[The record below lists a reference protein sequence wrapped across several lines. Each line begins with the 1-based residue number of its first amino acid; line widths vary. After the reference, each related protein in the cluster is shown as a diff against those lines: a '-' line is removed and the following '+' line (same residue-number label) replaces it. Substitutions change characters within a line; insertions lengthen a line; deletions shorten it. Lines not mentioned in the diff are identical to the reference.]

1 MAKGNLFL
9 GTATGKLGDVVMYRR
24 NGEQMSRPR
33 IRHPRNPN
41 TLAQQISRAVAAS
54 IQRLYSVGYAIYD
67 HSFEGRKV
75 GAGNQLDFLRA
86 NMRILRRKVI
96 ADINAGLTDYDCAGR
111 VSAPGLSVACPF
123 VGMQISAGSLT
134 QTVFTFKADD
144 GFEMP
149 EPQSSSGTITENCGE
164 YAARIG
170 LVPGDIYTFVAMG
183 SDPLQGTELA
193 YYGDS
198 ETFSETAAV
207 FQTLFSFAQLR
218 VVEGVT
224 ELTDVLT
231 ASTPLS
237 KFFEAGE
244 TGVDLTGLNIG
255 SYITGQSVDIRMS
268 SWVVGCIRSRE
279 DSGKRSN
286 SFMYS
291 REGEL
296 PPGLASNWLSEA
308 WSRTSEG
315 LDSDQLIL
323 DGSEFD
329 PMSGGG
335 GGGGAVTV
343 TASFDFPAQCADLDG
358 EELQFS
364 RAVTEDEIVANL
376 AFTVDGDGG
385 GTVRVKMV
393 ASHLVLYQGVDEFND
408 LELSADGRTATF
420 GQSLNGPE
428 LADVTWG

>member
-54 IQRLYSVGYAIYD
+54 IQRLYSAGYAIYD

-75 GAGNQLDFLRA
+75 GAGNQLDFLRS

-96 ADINAGLTDYDCAGR
+96 ADINAGLTDYECAGR

-149 EPQSSSGTITENCGE
+149 EPLSSSGTITENCGE

-286 SFMYS
+286 SFMCS
-291 REGEL
+291 REGEQ

-335 GGGGAVTV
+335 GDDIVVTPRFDLPAAVTGI
-343 TASFDFPAQCADLDG
+343 AG
-358 EELQFS
+358 EELHFS
-364 RAVTEDEIVANL
+364 RPVTEDEIIANL
-376 AFTVDGDGG
+376 SFNTTDGLI
-385 GTVRVKMV
+385 VRVHRV
-393 ASHLVLYQGVDEFND
+393 SGTLYLWTDPDNFND
-408 LELSADGRTATF
+408 LTLVGDGLSATF
-420 GQSLNGPE
+420 GPTEEGPT
-428 LADVTWG
+428 LSSVNWG

>member
-54 IQRLYSVGYAIYD
+54 VQRLYSVGYAIYD

-75 GAGNQLDFLRA
+75 GAGNQLDFLRS

-96 ADINAGLTDYDCAGR
+96 ADINAGLTDYECAGR

-149 EPQSSSGTITENCGE
+149 EPLSSSGTISENCGE

-183 SDPLQGTELA
+183 SDPLQGEELA
-193 YYGDS
+193 YYGNS

-237 KFFEAGE
+237 KFFEAGD

-296 PPGLASNWLSEA
+296 PPGLSSNWLSDA

-323 DGSEFD
+323 DGSEFA
-329 PMSGGG
+329 PESG
-335 GGGGAVTV
+335 GGGGAVVV
-343 TASFDFPAQCADLDG
+343 TAGFNFPTGVTDLDG
-358 EELQFS
+358 EELHFS
-364 RAVTEDEIVANL
+364 RPVTEDEIIANL
-376 AFTVDGDGG
+376 SFDTTDGNV
-385 GTVRVKMV
+385 VRVHRV
-393 ASHLVLYQGVDEFND
+393 SGHLNLWIDPDNFND
-408 LELSADGRTATF
+408 LELSSDGRTATF
-420 GQSLNGPE
+420 GQSEVGPS
-428 LADVTWG
+428 LTGVNWG

>member
-96 ADINAGLTDYDCAGR
+96 ADINAGLTDYECAGR

-149 EPQSSSGTITENCGE
+149 EPLSSSGTISENCGE

-224 ELTDVLT
+224 ELEDVLT

-286 SFMYS
+286 SFMFS

-296 PPGLASNWLSEA
+296 PPGLSSNWLSEA

-323 DGSEFD
+323 DGSEFS
-329 PMSGGG
+329 PASGGG
-335 GGGGAVTV
+335 GLSFTTNIVFPCDPSGLTGKNIVASEAI
-343 TASFDFPAQCADLDG
+343 TAAD
-358 EELQFS
+358 
-364 RAVTEDEIVANL
+364 IVANL
-376 AFTVDGDGG
+376 HFREDSPDVVLINISESDGVMKLRDG
-385 GTVRVKMV
+385 
-393 ASHLVLYQGVDEFND
+393 
-408 LELSADGRTATF
+408 
-420 GQSLNGPE
+420 
-428 LADVTWG
+428 ADVFATVTLGSDNKTINFSDCAEHGPVFVSFSWG

>member
-9 GTATGKLGDVVMYRR
+9 GLATGKLGDVVMYRR
-24 NGEQMSRPR
+24 DGEQLSRPR

-41 TLAQQISRAVAAS
+41 TFAQQISRAVAAS
-54 IQRLYSVGYAIYD
+54 VQRLYSVGYAIYD

-75 GAGNQLDFLRA
+75 GAGNQLNFLRS
-86 NMRILRRKVI
+86 NMRILRRKVV
-96 ADINAGLTDYDCAGR
+96 ADINAGLTDYECAGR

-134 QTVFTFKADD
+134 QTVFTFNPED

-149 EPQSSSGTITENCGE
+149 APLEQSGTISENCGQ

-183 SDPLQGTELA
+183 SDPLQGEELA
-193 YYGDS
+193 YYGSSD
-198 ETFSETAAV
+198 TFSETAAV

-224 ELTDVLT
+224 ELEDVLT

-237 KFFEAGE
+237 KFFEAGD

-255 SYITGQSVDIRMS
+255 SYITGQSVDVRMS

-296 PPGLASNWLSEA
+296 PPGLSSNWLSDA
-308 WSRTSEG
+308 WSHTSEG
-315 LDSDQLIL
+315 LDSDRLIL
-323 DGSEFD
+323 DGSEFA
-329 PMSGGG
+329 PESGGGG

-343 TASFDFPAQCADLDG
+343 TASFNWPSGVGDLDG

-364 RAVTEDEIVANL
+364 RAVTEEEIIANL
-376 AFTVDGDGG
+376 AFPVQGG
-385 GTVRVKMV
+385 TDTVRVKMV
-393 ASHLVLYQGVDEFND
+393 AQHLVMYSGQDEYND
-408 LELSADGRTATF
+408 LELSSDGLTVTF
-420 GQSLNGPE
+420 GQAVAGPT
-428 LADVTWG
+428 LTGVTWG

>member
-149 EPQSSSGTITENCGE
+149 EPLSSSGTISENCGE

-198 ETFSETAAV
+198 DTFSETAAV

-224 ELTDVLT
+224 ELEDVLT

-286 SFMYS
+286 SFMFS

-308 WSRTSEG
+308 WSRTSED

-323 DGSEFD
+323 DGSEFS
-329 PMSGGG
+329 PQSGGG
-335 GGGGAVTV
+335 GLSFTTDIVFPCEPSGLTGKHIVASEAI
-343 TASFDFPAQCADLDG
+343 TAAD
-358 EELQFS
+358 
-364 RAVTEDEIVANL
+364 IVANL
-376 AFTVDGDGG
+376 HFQTNVGDNLTIVEAGSVMQLRDNSDAFATVTLGGDNK
-385 GTVRVKMV
+385 TISFSN
-393 ASHLVLYQGVDEFND
+393 AAEH
-408 LELSADGRTATF
+408 
-420 GQSLNGPE
+420 GP
-428 LADVTWG
+428 TMTSFSWG

>member
-54 IQRLYSVGYAIYD
+54 VQRLYSVGYAIYD

-75 GAGNQLDFLRA
+75 GAGNQQDFLRS

-96 ADINAGLTDYDCAGR
+96 ADINAGLTDYACAGR

-134 QTVFTFKADD
+134 QTVFTFNADD

-149 EPQSSSGTITENCGE
+149 APLEQSGTISENCGE

-183 SDPLQGTELA
+183 SDPLEGDELA
-193 YYGDS
+193 YYGSS

-224 ELTDVLT
+224 DLTDVLT

-244 TGVDLTGLNIG
+244 TGVDLTGLNIS

-286 SFMYS
+286 SFMFS
-291 REGEL
+291 RVGEL
-296 PPGLASNWLSEA
+296 PPGLSSNWLSDA

-315 LDSDQLIL
+315 LDSDLLIL
-323 DGSEFD
+323 DGSEFS
-329 PMSGGG
+329 PASGGG
-335 GGGGAVTV
+335 LTFTTDIVFPCNTV
-343 TASFDFPAQCADLDG
+343 DLNNKHIVASEAITAAD
-358 EELQFS
+358 
-364 RAVTEDEIVANL
+364 IVANL
-376 AFTVDGDGG
+376 RFSAGDGVVVTVVERG
-385 GTVRVKMV
+385 GVM
-393 ASHLVLYQGVDEFND
+393 SLSDGVDLFATVTLGSDNKTITF
-408 LELSADGRTATF
+408 SAAPE
-420 GQSLNGPE
+420 QGPIY
-428 LADVTWG
+428 VGFSWG